1 MPVEIPWHWRVFPL
15 PEFQPVAQGR
25 CFTLVRDGPD
35 PMGSPARYPVIRTGL
50 DHSHDTA
57 SGRARRASERA
68 EHALGGD
75 EHGVWTAPDGG
86 AKFVDHRKVLA
97 GSAGGTNDDG
107 ERAVGAAAAGSQRA
121 ALR

>member
-1 MPVEIPWHWRVFPL
+1 VPVEMPWHWRVFPL
-15 PEFQPVAQGR
+15 PEFQPIAQGR
-25 CFTLVRDGPD
+25 CPTLVRDRSD
-35 PMGSPARYPVIRTGL
+35 PMGSPAGYPVIRAGL

-57 SGRARRASERA
+57 AGRARRASERA
-68 EHALGGD
+68 EHALGGH

-97 GSAGGTNDDG
+97 GRAGGTHDHG
-107 ERAVGAAAAGSQRA
+107 ERAVGTAASGGQRT